1 MGAHLLK
8 PLICTDNRVAM
19 ACRVLIV
26 EDQADL
32 REMMDQMLTLE
43 GFDTDT
49 ATDGADALGKL
60 QGTGPQPHV
69 ILLDMMMP
77 RMDGWTFVAQQV
89 KNPAL
94 AVIPVVVLSAAP
106 CEQLAGV
113 RAVAI
118 LQKPL
123 NFDDLLMV
131 VRTHC

>member
-49 ATDGADALGKL
+49 APFKKVRS
-60 QGTGPQPHV
+60 PH
-69 ILLDMMMP
+69 
-77 RMDGWTFVAQQV
+77 GSGF
-89 KNPAL
+89 
-94 AVIPVVVLSAAP
+94 
-106 CEQLAGV
+106 
-113 RAVAI
+113 RA
-118 LQKPL
+118 K
-123 NFDDLLMV
+123 
-131 VRTHC
+131 